1 MKYDFTTMFDALH
14 RDIPDYYPTMYL
26 DGYEPWQIQVAFDRQ
41 KDREVAEYYQKKEEA
56 QKEAA
61 KKEELQNV
69 NVKGV
74 ATLNG
79 KRI

>member
-1 MKYDFTTMFDALH
+1 MKYDFTSILDDLH

-26 DGYEPWQIQVAFDRQ
+26 DGYEPWQIKVAFDRQ
-41 KDREVAEYYQKKEEA
+41 TDRELAAYYEA
-56 QKEAA
+56 KEAA
-61 KKEELQNV
+61 KKEEPQKV

-74 ATLNG
+74 ATVNG

>member
-1 MKYDFTTMFDALH
+1 MKYDFTSMFDYLH
-14 RDIPDYYPTMYL
+14 RDIPDYYPTMYM

-41 KDREVAEYYQKKEEA
+41 RNKEVAAYYQ

-61 KKEELQNV
+61 KENEAQKV
-69 NVKGV
+69 YVKGQ